1 MGVRKSPEA
10 ERPVG
15 KAVAII
21 EEREDG
27 AGTESGLGGWRLKMK
42 I

>member
-1 MGVRKSPEA
+1 MRKSPEA

-15 KAVAII
+15 KAAAIT
-21 EEREDG
+21 EDREDG
-27 AGTESGLGGWRLKMK
+27 AGTESGLGGWRMKMK